1 MSWHQQEVE
10 IPYLAVEKKNVKI
23 VFNLIFRLLTIKETT
38 NREMLVTGRKSNFH
52 PAIHCIEGVYAKL
65 FVIKLPL
72 RPIDIPEY

>member
-1 MSWHQQEVE
+1 ME

-23 VFNLIFRLLTIKETT
+23 VFNLIFRLRTIKETT

-52 PAIHCIEGVYAKL
+52 PAKEGVYAQL